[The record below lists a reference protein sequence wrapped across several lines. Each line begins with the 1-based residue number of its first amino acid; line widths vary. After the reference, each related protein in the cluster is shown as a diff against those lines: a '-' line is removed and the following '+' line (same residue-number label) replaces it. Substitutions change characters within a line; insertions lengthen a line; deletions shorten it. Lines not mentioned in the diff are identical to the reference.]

1 MKRPAGSSAQAYGV
15 IVAQPDWLD
24 KPSSGLSL
32 YAAQPWVI
40 AFPRNQVRQPHEY
53 SILAVAGR
61 LVQHRLA
68 VPAPLIF

>member
-1 MKRPAGSSAQAYGV
+1 V

-32 YAAQPWVI
+32 DAAQPWVI
-40 AFPRNQVRQPHEY
+40 AFPRNQARQPHAY
-53 SILAVAGR
+53 NILDAAGR